1 MLKQLKEE
9 LEKLKKTMNEEN
21 GNTYKDIEK
30 LLKMD

>member
-21 GNTYKDIEK
+21 GNTYTDIEN